1 MSLLSTLNISSQTLL
16 QNQKAINITN
26 DNISNLNTD
35 GYNKIDISFANLPT
49 GGAYIQNAQRVYD
62 GFIFNR
68 LINTNQDKSYNETL
82 DTGIYQLET
91 LFNDINGSGI
101 SNALDNYYQSINDI
115 ITNPD
120 DIAARNT
127 FLNSAK
133 MLIGRVRNISDSL
146 DDINKNSRKYL
157 DDAATRINDILS
169 KLSTINQNILKN
181 KNNQVELNNYLDERD
196 RSIKELSSLIDID
209 VRYNSNE
216 TVDIFS
222 VKGHM
227 LLSYDKIQEVSHKT
241 NQEILS
247 NSFTIKPAS
256 TVSDPTSSITDSGTL
271 KINYKKDGK
280 DLNLAVDYTN
290 KSLLDIANEI
300 NNSSDLKATIVNVGN
315 DSADFRLVV
324 TTRYA
329 DSKPN
334 FITSIEDSDSD
345 DTKGFDIS
353 STNTK
358 EIYSKK
364 VEISNFYIG
373 SANLTDYF
381 QKGKVGALIKT
392 EKITNETTIN
402 FDQLIQDF
410 VYQNNSIHR
419 LGFNLEGNS
428 GISLFKNEFGSDI
441 YGIDASNIA
450 LAFEEPEKVAV
461 AKTKDNNADNEIAN
475 MLLLTKDKKNGY
487 KDSLGTLHTFT
498 QPAYLEDLS
507 FSEFYRTKI
516 VTPIAT
522 EGQYN
527 KDRLNDNTFLYNAL
541 EDKISEMSGVNL
553 DEELIKL
560 SKLQRSYE
568 ASARVITVTDELLQ
582 TVMGLVK

>member
-101 SNALDNYYQSINDI
+101 SNALDSYYQSINDI